1 MRLGEDGGTLSLGA
15 GDLEACVHG
24 SKQGGSRATSVRHF
38 WCGSALRKWHTSLSG
53 AR

>member
-24 SKQGGSRATSVRHF
+24 SKQGAHERLVLGI
-38 WCGSALRKWHTSLSG
+38 SG
-53 AR
+53 VVVL